1 MRLASV
7 KHYSGSPNV
16 TSSIKFIDPGYT
28 VTPFPCNNLITAI
41 CDQTNRIFGNDT
53 TQTNGRFVATVAID
67 DPTIRTLS
75 GSIQVNVEQTT
86 TGASHA
92 KTLETDA
99 SGDRVRT
106 FDLSTIY
113 GPLDGLN
120 SSLNDIQGGYVS
132 VNPNSNIL
140 TVSLEPPYGSPHT
153 IHANL
158 NCITIDSTPVC
169 V

>member
-1 MRLASV
+1 MIRLDRFAGPPRV
-7 KHYSGSPNV
+7 PRRIAR
-16 TSSIKFIDPGYT
+16 TFIDPGYT
-28 VTPFPCNNLITAI
+28 VTPFPCDKTLYDICEAANLAL
-41 CDQTNRIFGNDT
+41 GSDT

-75 GSIQVNVEQTT
+75 GSIQVNMAETN
-86 TGASHA
+86 TGTAHA
-92 KTLETDA
+92 KALETDA
-99 SGDRVRT
+99 SGNRVRA

-113 GPLDGLN
+113 GPLDGLKA
-120 SSLNDIQGGYVS
+120 SLNDIQGGYVS

-153 IHANL
+153 IHADL